1 MSTIKTLKA
10 AAKSPLYYHTPRR
23 APMDT
28 IPAVSASSK
37 PDGNTEAQASKHQPQ
52 RPALHKAP
60 INGGQFN
67 VSYN

>member
-37 PDGNTEAQASKHQPQ
+37 PDGNTEAQASKHQPET
-52 RPALHKAP
+52 PVFETATT
-60 INGGQFN
+60 NGGQFI
-67 VSYN
+67 